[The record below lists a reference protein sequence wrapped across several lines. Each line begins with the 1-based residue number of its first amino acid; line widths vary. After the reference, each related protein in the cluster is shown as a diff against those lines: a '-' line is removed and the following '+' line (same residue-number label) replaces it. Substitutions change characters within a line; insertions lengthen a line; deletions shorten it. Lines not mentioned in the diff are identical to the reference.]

1 LNVDSIKSAAKGIV
15 KVIVDTYNVDQP
27 GKPIGYFDSPYYWW
41 SAGAVW
47 DSMIDYWYLT
57 GDSTYNNIV
66 HQALLSQVGPNNDFM
81 PTNQTKAE
89 VFVMESTTLSE
100 CLH

>member
-1 LNVDSIKSAAKGIV
+1 V
-15 KVIVDTYNVDQP
+15 
-27 GKPIGYFDSPYYWW
+27 GKPIGYFNSPYYWW

-57 GDSTYNNIV
+57 GDSTYNDIV

-81 PTNQTKAE
+81 PLNQTKAE
-89 VFVMESTTLSE
+89 VYMIESQGFRDACINHS
-100 CLH
+100 